1 MIPDDLIRHY
11 EEKQYLQ
18 LRPTCRPIIQLVC
31 GHTVAMNASLS
42 QCSHLMEL
50 ITIRNQNFKSQ
61 AEKAEEASSSNGQGN
76 QEAEDLFGNQ
86 ENVKPPPK
94 KVIPS
99 MLESNQQ
106 WLVTITVKG
115 HDVQCL
121 LSGKRPTRG
130 DLCIEMEPESI
141 AVVVEH
147 LREASK
153 MALQMETRWTKN
165 AKTAP

>member
-1 MIPDDLIRHY
+1 
-11 EEKQYLQ
+11 
-18 LRPTCRPIIQLVC
+18 
-31 GHTVAMNASLS
+31 
-42 QCSHLMEL
+42 
-50 ITIRNQNFKSQ
+50 
-61 AEKAEEASSSNGQGN
+61 
-76 QEAEDLFGNQ
+76 
-86 ENVKPPPK
+86 
-94 KVIPS
+94 

-121 LSGKRPTRG
+121 LSGKKPTRG

-153 MALQMETRWTKN
+153 MALQMETRWTKK
-165 AKTAP
+165 AKIAP